1 MVSILFIILSDT
13 LSSSFSGN
21 DEYGGGDDDNDLD
34 DVSFAFLF
42 LVYSCIILFTFSF
55 SFLHLHVQPYLSL
68 SYLMIIF
75 YVLKKLNVLS

>member
-1 MVSILFIILSDT
+1 MISILFIILSNT
-13 LSSSFSGN
+13 QSSSFSGN
-21 DEYGGGDDDNDLD
+21 DEYGGGNDDNDRH
-34 DVSFAFLF
+34 DVSLAFLF
-42 LVYSCIILFTFSF
+42 LVYSCIIPLTF